1 MPKQRRE
8 RTQAGVDRDDPTG
21 KDINPRKKTH
31 SKDMKRRIN
40 EILIE
45 NILKDKNIIRLLYSW
60 LIFIRGK
67 YHTTRRKSLIS
78 LEQLKNELIQ
88 GFMLLN
94 TDLEDVKASP
104 LASNLELEG
113 LDVTAETAKYQQLK
127 KDKWM
132 NDYIK
137 GDIKE
142 WLANDEIIEIL
153 QGPNPDGSI
162 SAIPVMDYSEGSERY
177 EDLWVDIGT
186 LYNETTS
193 KVGFGDI
200 GIQINVGKLRNGRE
214 DILEIFRLLQT
225 KAMHNISRAF
235 ELLMKIGMFIPIK
248 ISGHVIRMSTEI
260 VFNTILGIIK
270 SKPGLSLML
279 NVLHSLFGPAFT
291 ISDDPRSAIEA
302 LDTKY
307 KVLLALTF
315 QKTLFSLSKILSSG
329 NVNPEN
335 VSTKINQGLSVLNN
349 YVNGDLS
356 SYNPGQKI
364 EITNV
369 MFSLDK
375 LIEWYLMRR
384 TTVIYNSSSKDI
396 LLLEN
401 KKELREM
408 SAAEI
413 DSASLEPEPE
423 PDTASKRKNKRTKRK
438 RKSSKKKKKRKKPG
452 VERSRKKK

>member
-1 MPKQRRE
+1 MPKERRG
-8 RTQAGVDRDDPTG
+8 RTTRGKDRDDPMG
-21 KDINPRKKTH
+21 KDLNPRGKTH
-31 SKDMKRRIN
+31 SKYTKDLKRRIN

-45 NILKDKNIIRLLYSW
+45 MILKDENIIRLLYGW
-60 LIFIRGK
+60 LSHIRGK
-67 YHTTRRKSLIS
+67 YDTTRGKPMIS

-88 GFMLLN
+88 GFMFLN
-94 TDLEDVKASP
+94 SDLEDVKASP
-104 LASNLELEG
+104 PASDSELKA

-132 NDYIK
+132 NDYIN

-142 WLANDEIIEIL
+142 WLINDEIIEIL
-153 QGPNPDGSI
+153 QGSSDTPRI
-162 SAIPVMDYSEGSERY
+162 DYSDEREEY

-186 LYNETTS
+186 LYNETM
-193 KVGFGDI
+193 GNEGLGDI

-214 DILEIFRLLQT
+214 DILEIFRLLRKKT
-225 KAMHNISRAF
+225 MDNISEAF
-235 ELLMKIGMFIPIK
+235 NLLIKIGLFIPIK
-248 ISGHVIRMSTEI
+248 ISGHVIKISTEI

-270 SKPGLSLML
+270 SRPRLSLIL
-279 NVLHSLFGPAFT
+279 DVLYGLFGPAFT
-291 ISDDPRSAIEA
+291 ISDDPRSVIEA

-315 QKTLFSLSKILSSG
+315 QKTLFSLSGVLSSEKI
-329 NVNPEN
+329 NSKNIP
-335 VSTKINQGLSVLNN
+335 TKINQGLAVLSN

-356 SYNPGQKI
+356 GYEVEQKI
-364 EITNV
+364 RISNI

-408 SAAEI
+408 SATEI
-413 DSASLEPEPE
+413 DRMASEPELEPEPE
-423 PDTASKRKNKRTKRK
+423 PESAAKRKKRSKRK
-438 RKSSKKKKKRKKPG
+438 RKSSKKKKKKQTKR
-452 VERSRKKK
+452 RKKK